1 MSTRTLVAG
10 ACLLIVSGQAL
21 ADSDSVLPPMHF
33 LSSVASDELFT
44 ALKAN
49 PTFGQL
55 DKEAIGSPIVLLV
68 THSLRPTAAGK
79 ATGLLSAITTG
90 VTLGLLPVV
99 TNNSLVVTYS
109 VRVNGKDV
117 TTYSYERTFTR
128 AVNIWANKNDTTH
141 GLGKEGLEW
150 VESTTA
156 EFAKD
161 ASHDAKLAELNHEY
175 DFYFGAQAKN

>member
-1 MSTRTLVAG
+1 MRIRMLLAA
-10 ACLLIVSGQAL
+10 ACLAMGSVAAA
-21 ADSDSVLPPMHF
+21 ADSDSALPPMHF
-33 LSSVASDELFT
+33 LSSVAGDELFT

-49 PTFGQL
+49 PAFGRL
-55 DKEAIGSPIVLLV
+55 DKEAVGSPIVLLV

-79 ATGLLSAITTG
+79 ATGLLSAVTTG

-117 TTYSYERTFTR
+117 ATHSYERTFTR

-150 VESTTA
+150 VESTA
-156 EFAKD
+156 GEFARD
-161 ASHDAKLAELNHEY
+161 ALLDAKLADLKHEY